1 MRLTQVVHRV
11 SLALLASA
19 QAEIVKAA
27 QSDDL
32 GAVFEAL
39 KGLPGSIDPDA
50 VMRAAFKINLKQRQV
65 ADLEGSFADRSLA
78 SARQGAGGGGGGGSA
93 AAKDSGPRDSGAKA
107 PGLKVREE
115 TKFADS
121 EAPGHAPIGHAPGGA
136 AVREN
141 PLGPSSR

>member
-1 MRLTQVVHRV
+1 MPVP
-11 SLALLASA
+11 SLL
-19 QAEIVKAA
+19 
-27 QSDDL
+27 
-32 GAVFEAL
+32 
-39 KGLPGSIDPDA
+39 
-50 VMRAAFKINLKQRQV
+50 RAA
-65 ADLEGSFADRSLA
+65 SSLMA
-78 SARQGAGGGGGGGSA
+78 AHPTVTSPSGPCRGPSQTACGECGPQAGAGGGGGGGSA